1 MNGMPH
7 TTNERMMEHKTNGNS
22 IANPG
27 ETTIPDK
34 LKQYTSLPPPELP
47 HVQVNQVSL
56 ATIIRNL
63 TVFTIKELSQFLKT
77 NVHQS
82 QENTASQKKINFLQ
96 LIIFLRNQYLKLYVL
111 IKWTKT
117 IKNNNFNTMIDL
129 LNWFRES
136 NMSVN
141 NCIWALKGNLTS
153 MANAKL
159 PNVDLVTALEVLT
172 LGRPNL
178 PNHNYPLSGEINNS
192 NVDIPSDL
200 ILKRLHD
207 LNLTVSIKIS
217 MMDLPTQFKNYRVK
231 DGRIYIVV
239 KDEFE
244 IQLSTID
251 RQSPLFFVDLKLLFN
266 CNKLATK
273 SDTKDENLT
282 SGNADLNK
290 KDDINSD
297 DNNSNKI
304 PVESN
309 ISLPLNKRKLEKI
322 INDIL
327 FKSND
332 PLLSLYQFL
341 HKYILTFQ
349 LYMIHLELINLETN
363 GKFTGGS
370 LIHSYDSKKSII
382 TGRYWLNG
390 KTGNKGKF
398 TIGVNK
404 RTETLILRW
413 DSNPQ
418 QTNEN
423 DVITYTQLL
432 QNMENIL
439 DEITFNH
446 ANLIRSE
453 LLLQGMFREDED
465 DPNVLLLQ
473 IPTTCVSTAPVQ
485 MKMDLITGLFYFKN
499 PTPLLMTYTQRIN
512 RTANNEELN
521 KVLQQLKLDKITD
534 ILYNMFEK
542 TGWICSRAINLDEP
556 ITNNVIRREDM
567 GITKTTNNN
576 DNTNE
581 IQSILQKD
589 LFTCLPNWPINWY
602 LIITVISSN
611 STCIIEKRMGKITS
625 QKGKWKLSYL
635 DQDGVTI
642 SKLENITY
650 QKIMTLQ
657 NSILHRIINHML
669 IDSLNQLKI
678 ENKVCTKDIIQN
690 HLPRYL
696 TNDIVDSTESDIN
709 TIKNAST
716 NINNSITNSSTTNKL
731 KYEYISLL
739 ILELQSF
746 LEGSTA
752 LNDVLEDSIYM
763 RIDYKK
769 TEIRIYAKFKMDTMI
784 KQVPSKGLLIS
795 LIEEE
800 PMAFYLTEK
809 FNDLRHIIKYLTIF
823 REKLMQLVVIIDVI
837 DRLHK
842 NFASEYFKIIALKPN
857 EISFKYLDNNKDESD
872 CTINIITRNTKVEV
886 LTIDLATSNPQSVI
900 QPFINAQKLDYH
912 STFNYLQFTSSLFIA
927 FQKITSDKIFE
938 KESQLTQVQLS
949 IHGLNE
955 YQITY
960 VNNALGSKISLLVE
974 LKSIC
979 QNVDRKFQYYVHF
992 TTDEHFSTKSLAY
1005 PQMVHVRNNI
1015 FMLDQTTHPK
1025 TQDNSG
1031 NSQKPNEKFPKAI
1044 RLIDGI
1050 ACDASDIEQIL
1061 LEIHNIL
1068 KVDMEH

>member
-1 MNGMPH
+1 MVEHKPEENGMVSLQSKHP
-7 TTNERMMEHKTNGNS
+7 TVDKMTRY
-22 IANPG
+22 
-27 ETTIPDK
+27 TTI
-34 LKQYTSLPPPELP
+34 PPPELP

-56 ATIIRNL
+56 ATIVRNL

-77 NVHQS
+77 NVNQS
-82 QENTASQKKINFLQ
+82 QENTPSQKKINFLQ

-192 NVDIPSDL
+192 NADIPSDL
-200 ILKRLHD
+200 ILKRLRD

-217 MMDLPTQFKNYRVK
+217 VMDLPPQFKNYRVK

-251 RQSPLFFVDLKLLFN
+251 RDSPLFFVDMKLLFN
-266 CNKLATK
+266 YNNTATK
-273 SDTKDENLT
+273 NDTKDEDTINDSL
-282 SGNADLNK
+282 NATHKEL
-290 KDDINSD
+290 STT
-297 DNNSNKI
+297 NNSGDNGKI
-304 PVESN
+304 PTESN
-309 ISLPLNKRKLEKI
+309 INLPLNKRKLEKI

-327 FKSND
+327 FKSGD

-341 HKYILTFQ
+341 HKYILTLQ

-370 LIHSYDSKKSII
+370 LIHNYDSKKSII

-390 KTGNKGKF
+390 KLGNKGKF
-398 TIGVNK
+398 TIGVDK

-418 QTNEN
+418 RTNDK
-423 DVITYTQLL
+423 DVVTYTQLL

-453 LLLQGMFREDED
+453 LLLQGLFHEDED

-499 PTPLLMTYTQRIN
+499 PTPLLMTYAHRIN
-512 RTANNEELN
+512 RTTNNEELS

-542 TGWICSRAINLDEP
+542 TGWICSKAITLTEP
-556 ITNNVIRREDM
+556 ITNNVIRREDL
-567 GITKTTNNN
+567 GITKQTNNRQ
-576 DNTNE
+576 NE

-611 STCIIEKRMGKITS
+611 STCIIEKRMGKIIS

-650 QKIMTLQ
+650 QKIMSLQ

-678 ENKVCTKDIIQN
+678 ENKVCTKDIMQN
-690 HLPRYL
+690 QLPSYL
-696 TNDIVDSTESDIN
+696 TNDIIDSVEVEPNPIKASPNNDVTNNNN
-709 TIKNAST
+709 TNFNT
-716 NINNSITNSSTTNKL
+716 KL
-731 KYEYISLL
+731 KYEYISL
-739 ILELQSF
+739 IMLELQSF

-769 TEIRIYAKFKMDTMI
+769 SEIRLYAKFKMDTMI
-784 KQVPSKGLLIS
+784 KQIPSKGLLIC
-795 LIEEE
+795 LIDDE
-800 PMAFYLTEK
+800 PMAFYLTEN
-809 FNDLRHIIKYLTIF
+809 FDDLRHIIKYLTIF
-823 REKLMQLVVIIDVI
+823 REKLMQLVVIIDVV

-842 NFASEYFKIIALKPN
+842 NFASDYFKIIALKPN
-857 EISFKYLDNNKDESD
+857 QISFKYLDNDKDETD
-872 CTINIITRNTKVEV
+872 CTVNITTTNTKVEV
-886 LTIDLATSNPQSVI
+886 LTIDLAKSNPQSVI

-912 STFNYLQFTSSLFIA
+912 STFNYLQFTSSLFTA
-927 FQKITSDKIFE
+927 FQKIMNDETFL

-955 YQITY
+955 YQIIY
-960 VNNALGSKISLLVE
+960 INNTLGSKISLLVE
-974 LKSIC
+974 LKAIC
-979 QNVDRKFQYYVHF
+979 QNVGRKFQYYVHF
-992 TTDEHFSTKSLAY
+992 ATDEHFSTKSVGY
-1005 PQMVHVRNNI
+1005 PRMVTVRNNI
-1015 FMLDQTTHPK
+1015 FMLGQPKQT
-1025 TQDNSG
+1025 DNG
-1031 NSQKPNEKFPKAI
+1031 TTTPAKRPHKKFPRAV

-1050 ACDASDIEQIL
+1050 ACDAGDIEPIL
-1061 LEIHNIL
+1061 LEIHDIL
-1068 KVDMEH
+1068 KQDGEH